1 MTSAE
6 DVARLAGRA
15 LAATATAY
23 LSGSGGTRY
32 GAAVLTASGRIFE
45 AGQYSSFNHQ
55 TGVHA
60 EQAAL
65 VAAVAA
71 GCPDVL
77 ALAVASTKARD
88 FTRPCGTCRQIILEH
103 AARCGRSIDV
113 VMVGPAGTCDVRPI
127 EALLPD
133 SWLPASAPG
142 GRDAAS
148 RIRAGEPRAAQPL
161 DRLRAG
167 DQVLVGDG
175 LIALVWDPAFM
186 PGLALIKPKYLR
198 QADGWA
204 KVPHSFTESALHE
217 SFRERHG
224 LDQPVAPGMKLPVV
238 PTDGEW
244 RGWPAVPVAGFSLE
258 GSGPHVPDALC
269 DTLGILPEM
278 AFVAGS
284 LATGL
289 HAGSGSDVDL
299 VVRGDG
305 PTAWR
310 TRQDMARGILQGK
323 LAAEDTSR
331 SLQLVTAIFGGRPG
345 QLLAEAR
352 YAESLRVAERPVS
365 VMYALEDHVEP
376 AILPGDEP
384 WDRGC
389 FYGVVTAA
397 ARAIG
402 KRSSWQFQC
411 DEGSLD
417 VVCYHRGGNLVREGD
432 RVSLSGWIG
441 CDSRGRRVILQLA
454 VHCDTIAWFHAP

>member
-6 DVARLAGRA
+6 DIARLAGRA
-15 LAATATAY
+15 LAATSTAF
-23 LSGSGGTRY
+23 LSGAGGTRY

-113 VMVGPAGTCDVRPI
+113 VMVGPGGSCDVRPI

-142 GRDAAS
+142 GRDAGS
-148 RIRAGEPRAAQPL
+148 RVRAGEPRAARPL

-198 QADGWA
+198 QSEGWL
-204 KVPHSFTESALHE
+204 KVPHSFTESALHD

-224 LDQPVAPGMKLPVV
+224 LEQPVAPGVKLPVV
-238 PTDGEW
+238 PTNSPW
-244 RGWPAVPVAGFSLE
+244 TGWPAVPVAEVSAE
-258 GSGPHVPDALC
+258 AARPVMPDALG
-269 DTLGILPEM
+269 DTLGVMPET
-278 AFVAGS
+278 AFVSGS
-284 LATGL
+284 LATGM
-289 HAGSGSDVDL
+289 HAGSDSDVDL
-299 VVRGDG
+299 VIRGDG

-310 TRQDMARGILQGK
+310 ARQGIACSIQRGA
-323 LAAEDTSR
+323 LAVEESSR
-331 SLQLVTAIFGGRPG
+331 SLQLLTAIFGGRPG
-345 QLLAEAR
+345 QLLAEGR
-352 YAESLRVAERPVS
+352 YAESLRVGGRPVS
-365 VMYALEDHVEP
+365 VMYALEGHGEP
-376 AILPGDEP
+376 AVVPGGGP
-384 WDRGC
+384 WERGC
-389 FYGVVTAA
+389 FHGEVTGAA
-397 ARAIG
+397 LVLG
-402 KRSSWQFQC
+402 KRSSWRLQC
-411 DEGSLD
+411 DDGSLD
-417 VVCYHRGGNLVREGD
+417 IVCYHRGGNVVREGD
-432 RVSLSGWIG
+432 RVAVAGWVVP
-441 CDSRGRRVILQLA
+441 DVRGRRALVQFA
-454 VHCDTIAWFHAP
+454 VHRDAIAWFHTP

>member
-6 DVARLAGRA
+6 DIARLAGRA

-23 LSGSGGTRY
+23 LSGAGGTRY
-32 GAAVLTASGRIFE
+32 GAAVLTASGRIFG

-103 AARCGRSIDV
+103 AARGGRSIDV
-113 VMVGPAGTCDVRPI
+113 VMVGPGGSCDVRPI

-133 SWLPASAPG
+133 CWLPASAPG
-142 GRDAAS
+142 GRDATA
-148 RIRAGEPRAAQPL
+148 RLRAGEPGTAQPL

-167 DQVLVGDG
+167 DQVLIGDG
-175 LIALVWDPAFM
+175 LIALVWDQAFM
-186 PGLALIKPKYLR
+186 PGLALVKPKYLR
-198 QADGWA
+198 QADGWL

-217 SFRERHG
+217 SFRGRHG
-224 LDQPVAPGMKLPVV
+224 FDQLVAPGVKLPVV
-238 PTDGEW
+238 PTDREW
-244 RGWPAVPVAGFSLE
+244 SGWPAVPVAEYSPAAA
-258 GSGPHVPDALC
+258 GPDLPDALC
-269 DTLGILPEM
+269 DTLGILPET
-278 AFVAGS
+278 AFVSGS

-299 VVRGDG
+299 VVRGDR

-310 TRQDMARGILQGK
+310 MRQGIAGGILQGR

-345 QLLAEAR
+345 QLLAEGR

-365 VMYALEDHVEP
+365 VMYAPEDHVEP
-376 AILPGDEP
+376 AVVPGDEP
-384 WDRGC
+384 WQRGC
-389 FYGVVTAA
+389 FHGVVTAA
-397 ARAIG
+397 AGALG
-402 KRSSWQFQC
+402 KRSSWQLQG

-432 RVSLSGWIG
+432 RVSVAGWIAR
-441 CDSRGRRVILQLA
+441 DARGQRALVQLA
-454 VHCDTIAWFHAP
+454 VHRDTIAWFHAP

>member
-1 MTSAE
+1 MPSP
-6 DVARLAGRA
+6 DDLKHLAGRA

-88 FTRPCGTCRQIILEH
+88 FTRPCGTCRQFILEH

-113 VMVGPAGTCDVRPI
+113 VMVGPGGRCDVRPI

-133 SWLPASAPG
+133 FWLPASAPG

-175 LIALVWDPAFM
+175 LIAIVWDPAFM
-186 PGLALIKPKYLR
+186 PGLALVKPKYLR

-238 PTDGEW
+238 PTDREW
-244 RGWPAVPVAGFSLE
+244 SGWPAVPVAEFSPE
-258 GSGPHVPDALC
+258 ASGPHLPDALC
-269 DTLGILPEM
+269 DTMGILPEM

-310 TRQDMARGILQGK
+310 TRQDIARGILQGK

-365 VMYALEDHVEP
+365 VMYAPEDHVEP
-376 AILPGDEP
+376 AVLPGHEP

-389 FYGVVTAA
+389 FHGVVTAA
-397 ARAIG
+397 AGAIG
-402 KRSSWQFQC
+402 KRSSWQLQC

-417 VVCYHRGGNLVREGD
+417 VVCYHRGGTLVREGD
-432 RVSLSGWIG
+432 RVSLTGWIAR
-441 CDSRGRRVILQLA
+441 DSRGRRVILQLA
-454 VHCDTIAWFHAP
+454 VHRDTIAWFHAP